1 MVGKQV
7 GQYSD
12 SDRVSHSQQSLP
24 KGARGS
30 EVPRAQKESERE
42 EPPTSSEERRLAQYP
57 GAIAENRLSSW
68 ESLQRQGPEKERR
81 REIDSQPW
89 ADWDSLDCCTCVY
102 IVYRVYTYTEIHGR
116 YFRLTPF
123 LCEYNTRLEKQLFL
137 KNESTINIF
146 CAFRNF
152 VVKLSKILNKLI
164 QSFQFAGYGL

>member
-57 GAIAENRLSSW
+57 GAIAETRLSS
-68 ESLQRQGPEKERR
+68 
-81 REIDSQPW
+81 
-89 ADWDSLDCCTCVY
+89 
-102 IVYRVYTYTEIHGR
+102 
-116 YFRLTPF
+116 
-123 LCEYNTRLEKQLFL
+123 
-137 KNESTINIF
+137 
-146 CAFRNF
+146 
-152 VVKLSKILNKLI
+152 
-164 QSFQFAGYGL
+164 